1 MRNRVSPALKAKG
14 ETLSATEKYK
24 KTRFFVDKS
33 SIGGLQPD
41 L

>member
-1 MRNRVSPALKAKG
+1 MSPALKAKG

-33 SIGGLQPD
+33 SIGGLQRD

>member
-1 MRNRVSPALKAKG
+1 MSPALKAKG
-14 ETLSATEKYK
+14 ETLSVTEKYK
-24 KTRFFVDKS
+24 KSRFFVDKS